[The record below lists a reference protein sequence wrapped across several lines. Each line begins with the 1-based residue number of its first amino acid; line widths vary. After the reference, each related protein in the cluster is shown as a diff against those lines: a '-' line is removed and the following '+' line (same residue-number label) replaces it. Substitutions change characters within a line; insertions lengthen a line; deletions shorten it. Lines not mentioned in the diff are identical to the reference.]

1 MTCLRAVLL
10 AASAVL
16 FIAGLTYVFLRKQ
29 QRPLTARLLVFT
41 CSIIGAIFLA
51 KCCFATAGTALT
63 PSVLIDIMQAF
74 SLDADYSSDLFGPA
88 LFSAPFLNTLV
99 IVYLA
104 VLYTSAPIAGGA
116 IVYDVL
122 AGFSPYIRLALS
134 RRGVIYIFSALNEKT
149 VLLAE
154 DILARK
160 PLDGPAT
167 IVFTDA
173 YVDDEQERE
182 SELLMRAKALGAI
195 CIRDDMLH
203 CGHFRR
209 FRRAFLFLLD
219 EGADGDFD
227 DAGNLSVLC
236 GLIGSPDQLAPQEL
250 AGPILSGE
258 CDIFVFSNDS
268 SAIESVRA
276 VKSAYDKRQEKAAKN
291 EKNTRQFRVKVIR
304 DWAQT
309 ALFLLWDMPLYIPLA
324 DPSYYKKKPFE
335 PAKRSLRVA
344 IFGNGP
350 FAEELFKTVYW
361 GGQMWN
367 TRLYIT
373 VIGPDDMRRR
383 LDRQCPE
390 LMDSCTWKTE
400 SGDNP
405 ECLRIYPGEGK
416 DAFAEPYCT
425 LSFLEEDIEAVSIR
439 ALLDKGGRPY
449 ERCPDESYRLADYD
463 YFLIAGSS
471 DQRNIRLTDEILS
484 ALTCF
489 QLTEHN
495 RRKNPGPP
503 VIALAVEEQ
512 ALFSIAKDRFS
523 AYCCDPSSASPHKPV
538 VYPFGDLKSRYTWK
552 SISMD
557 QAYLAQGGPDTS
569 AAHGFVD
576 INVSNDSLYDDWAKA
591 GRIFHQPYRMY
602 SVGMDPCGF
611 VEDEHKPLYRSV
623 KGKLEYYRL
632 VKDHP
637 EYILPRL
644 SWLEHRRWNAFL
656 RVQGFSRPFST
667 IADIQKALENLNTE
681 SGPDRLFA
689 YKDVSLRLHPC
700 LVECDVTGVGPSGDI
715 VQGKDDRLFLSWKVG
730 DKKFDGESSYDYDLL
745 DLVSLLRTDCEL
757 VKNGRENKVGKEL
770 KKLVKDLKKYDSPAP
785 EVSAKYLPLL
795 TTEEE
800 IAHLL
805 KYEHLENQFSAKDVF
820 QKLNKINGSEWEK
833 YNIHAV
839 EDMLG
844 DMIKN
849 QSNRPASTNMF
860 LAD

>member
-74 SLDADYSSDLFGPA
+74 SLDADYSSVISGPA
-88 LFSAPFLNTLV
+88 LFSAPLLNTLV

-134 RRGVIYIFSALNEKT
+134 RRGVIYIFSALNEKA

-209 FRRAFLFLLD
+209 FRHAFLFLLD
-219 EGADGDFD
+219 EGPDGDFD
-227 DAGNLSVLC
+227 DAGNLAVLC
-236 GLIGSPDQLAPQEL
+236 GLLGSPDQAASQEP
-250 AGPILSGE
+250 AGPILNGE

-268 SAIESVRA
+268 GAIESVRA
-276 VKSAYDKRQEKAAKN
+276 VKRAYDERHKN
-291 EKNTRQFRVKVIR
+291 KKNTRQFRVKVIR

-324 DPSYYKKKPFE
+324 GPSPDEKKPCE
-335 PAKRSLRVA
+335 PPQRSLRVA

-350 FAEELFKTVYW
+350 FAEELFRTVYW

-373 VIGPDDMRRR
+373 VIGPGDMRRR

-390 LMDSCTWKTE
+390 LMDSCAWVTE
-400 SGDNP
+400 SGSRP
-405 ECLRIYPGEGK
+405 ECLRIYPGDGE
-416 DAFAEPYCT
+416 DAFADPYCT
-425 LSFLEEDIEAVSIR
+425 LSFLEDDTEAVSIR
-439 ALLDKGGRPY
+439 ALLDKDGRPY
-449 ERCPDESYRLADYD
+449 ERCPDESYRLAEYD
-463 YFLIAGSS
+463 YFLIAGPSG
-471 DQRNIRLTDEILS
+471 QRNIRLADELIS

-489 QLTEHN
+489 RLTGGSN
-495 RRKNPGPP
+495 RKNPGPP
-503 VIALAVEEQ
+503 VIALTVEEQ

-523 AYCCDPSSASPHKPV
+523 AYSYDPSKASLNNPV

-557 QAYLAQGGPDTS
+557 QAYLARGGPDTS
-569 AAHGFVD
+569 AEHGFAD
-576 INVSNDSLYDDWAKA
+576 INAPDDSLYDDWAKA

-602 SVGMDPCGF
+602 SAGMDPCRI
-611 VEDEHKPLYRSV
+611 VEKENNPLYQSV
-623 KGKLEYYRL
+623 EGKREYYNLVNCRYDEPFPITQRL
-632 VKDHP
+632 A
-637 EYILPRL
+637 
-644 SWLEHRRWNAFL
+644 WLEHRRWNAFL
-656 RVQGFSRPFST
+656 RAQGFSRPFST
-667 IADIQKALENLNTE
+667 LADIQAALKELNTE

-700 LVECDVTGVGPSGDI
+700 LVECDTTGVGPSGNI
-715 VQGKDDRLFLSWKVG
+715 VQEKDGKLFLSWNEG
-730 DKKFDGESSYDYDLL
+730 DKKANGESSYDLL
-745 DLVSLLRTDCEL
+745 DLISLLRTDREL
-757 VKNGRENKVGKEL
+757 IKNDRKNKAGKEL
-770 KKLVKDLKKYDSPAP
+770 EKLVKDVKKYDFPTP
-785 EVSAKYLPLL
+785 DVSAKYLPLL
-795 TTEEE
+795 TTEKE
-800 IAHLL
+800 IEQLL
-805 KYEHLENQFSAKDVF
+805 AYEQPGGTISAKDVF
-820 QKLNKINGSEWEK
+820 QEMKKINGSEWEK

-839 EDMLG
+839 ENIITKKRL
-844 DMIKN
+844 
-849 QSNRPASTNMF
+849 SS
-860 LAD
+860 

>member
-74 SLDADYSSDLFGPA
+74 SLDADYSAVIFGPA
-88 LFSAPFLNTLV
+88 LFSAPLLNTLV

-134 RRGVIYIFSALNEKT
+134 RRGVIYIFSALNEKA

-154 DILARK
+154 DILTRK

-209 FRRAFLFLLD
+209 FRHAFLFLLD
-219 EGADGDFD
+219 EGPDGDFD
-227 DAGNLSVLC
+227 DAGNLAVLC
-236 GLIGSPDQLAPQEL
+236 GLLGSPDPTAPQEP
-250 AGPILSGE
+250 AGPILNGE

-268 SAIESVRA
+268 GAIESVRA
-276 VKSAYDKRQEKAAKN
+276 VKSAYDERHNN

-324 DPSYYKKKPFE
+324 GPSSDEKKPCAPPE
-335 PAKRSLRVA
+335 RSLREA

-350 FAEELFKTVYW
+350 FAEELFRTVYW

-373 VIGPDDMRRR
+373 VIGPGDMRRR

-390 LMDSCTWKTE
+390 LMDSCTWVTK
-400 SGDNP
+400 GGGRP
-405 ECLRIYPGEGK
+405 ECLRIYPGDGE
-416 DAFAEPYCT
+416 DAFADPYCT

-439 ALLDKGGRPY
+439 ALLDKDGRSY
-449 ERCPDESYRLADYD
+449 ERCPDETYRLADYD
-463 YFLIAGSS
+463 YFLIAGPSG
-471 DQRNIRLTDEILS
+471 QRNIRLADELLS

-489 QLTEHN
+489 RLTGSSE
-495 RRKNPGPP
+495 RKNPGPP
-503 VIALAVEEQ
+503 VIALTVEEQ

-523 AYCCDPSSASPHKPV
+523 SYCYDPSSVSPNNPV

-552 SISMD
+552 NISMD

-569 AAHGFVD
+569 AEHGFAD
-576 INVSNDSLYDDWAKA
+576 INVSSDSLYDDWA
-591 GRIFHQPYRMY
+591 
-602 SVGMDPCGF
+602 
-611 VEDEHKPLYRSV
+611 
-623 KGKLEYYRL
+623 
-632 VKDHP
+632 
-637 EYILPRL
+637 
-644 SWLEHRRWNAFL
+644 
-656 RVQGFSRPFST
+656 
-667 IADIQKALENLNTE
+667 
-681 SGPDRLFA
+681 
-689 YKDVSLRLHPC
+689 
-700 LVECDVTGVGPSGDI
+700 
-715 VQGKDDRLFLSWKVG
+715 
-730 DKKFDGESSYDYDLL
+730 
-745 DLVSLLRTDCEL
+745 
-757 VKNGRENKVGKEL
+757 
-770 KKLVKDLKKYDSPAP
+770 
-785 EVSAKYLPLL
+785 
-795 TTEEE
+795 
-800 IAHLL
+800 
-805 KYEHLENQFSAKDVF
+805 
-820 QKLNKINGSEWEK
+820 
-833 YNIHAV
+833 
-839 EDMLG
+839 
-844 DMIKN
+844 
-849 QSNRPASTNMF
+849 
-860 LAD
+860 